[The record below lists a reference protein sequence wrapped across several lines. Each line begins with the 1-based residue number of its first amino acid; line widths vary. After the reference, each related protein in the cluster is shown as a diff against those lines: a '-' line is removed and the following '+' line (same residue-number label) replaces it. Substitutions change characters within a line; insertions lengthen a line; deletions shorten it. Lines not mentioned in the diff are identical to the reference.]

1 MIVEPKVRGFICTT
15 AHPTGCRENVR
26 QQIAY
31 VKAQPKC
38 HGKKHV
44 LVIGASTGYGL
55 ASRITAAFSGG
66 AQTIGVMFEKPAS
79 GKRTASAGWYN
90 TAAFEEFAAADGLY
104 AKSVNGDA
112 FSQQIKDEVIELIKK
127 DWGSVDMV
135 IYSLAAP
142 RRTMPDGETVSSV
155 LKTTGKPYTNKTID
169 LANHTVV
176 PVTIEPATQEEIDNT
191 VKVMGGEDWKDWIC
205 ALSDAEV
212 LADDAITM
220 AYTYIGPELTHPMY
234 FNGSIGAAKDHLYHT
249 ACEMTEEFAEC
260 GLHAYV
266 SVNKALVT
274 QASSAIPVVPLYT
287 AILYKI
293 MKRMNLQE
301 GCIEQMYRL
310 FAEKLLVDP
319 VQTDGDCMLRVDD
332 WELKPEVQQQVS
344 ASWEKIST
352 ENLDEL
358 ADVKG
363 YWEEF
368 YRMFGFGIKGVDYD
382 ADVETEINI
391 PSIHS

>member
-1 MIVEPKVRGFICTT
+1 MMVEPKVRGFICTT
-15 AHPTGCRENVR
+15 AHAVGCRENVK

-38 HGKKHV
+38 EGKKRV

-66 AQTIGVMFEKPAS
+66 ADTIGVMFEKPAA

-90 TAAFEEFAAADGLY
+90 TAAFEEFAAEEGLY

-112 FSQQIKDEVIELIKK
+112 FSQQIKDEVIALIQK

-155 LKTTGKPYTNKTID
+155 LKTTGEAYTNKTID
-169 LANHTVV
+169 LANRTVV
-176 PVTIEPATQEEIDNT
+176 PVTIEPASQQEIADT

-205 ALSDAEV
+205 ALSDADV
-212 LADDAITM
+212 LAENAVTM

-234 FNGSIGAAKDHLYHT
+234 FNGSIGAAKDHLYRT
-249 ACEMTEEFAEC
+249 ACEMTEEFADC
-260 GLHAYV
+260 GLKAYV

-287 AILYKI
+287 AVLYRV
-293 MKRMNLQE
+293 MKRMGLHE

-310 FAEKLLVDP
+310 FAEKLFADSVH
-319 VQTDGDCMLRVDD
+319 TDGNCMLRVDD
-332 WELKPEVQQQVS
+332 WELKPEVQQEVS
-344 ASWEKIST
+344 EVWEKIST
-352 ENLDEL
+352 ETLEEL
-358 ADVKG
+358 ADVDG

-368 YRMFGFGIKGVDYD
+368 YRMFGFGLENVDYS
-382 ADVETEINI
+382 AEIETEVSI
-391 PSIHS
+391 PSIRS

>member
-15 AHPTGCRENVR
+15 AHAAGCRENVR
-26 QQIAY
+26 QQIEY

-38 HGKKHV
+38 GGCKNV

-55 ASRITAAFSGG
+55 ASRITAAFSAG
-66 AQTIGVMFEKPAS
+66 AKTIGIMFEKPS
-79 GKRTASAGWYN
+79 NGKKTASAGWYN
-90 TAAFEEFAAADGLY
+90 TAAFEEFAADEGLY
-104 AKSVNGDA
+104 AKSINGDA
-112 FSQQIKDEVIELIKK
+112 FSQAVKEETIELIRK

-135 IYSLAAP
+135 VYSLAAP
-142 RRTMPDGETVSSV
+142 RRTLPDGETVSSV
-155 LKTTGKPYTNKTID
+155 LKTTKEAYTNKTID
-169 LANHTVV
+169 LANRTVV
-176 PVTIEPATQEEIDNT
+176 PVTIEPATQEEIDHT

-205 ALSDAEV
+205 ALSKAGV
-212 LADDAITM
+212 LAENAVTM

-234 FNGSIGAAKDHLYHT
+234 YHGSIGAAKDHLYRT
-249 ACEMTEEFAEC
+249 AKEMTKEFAEC
-260 GLHAYV
+260 GLKAYV

-293 MKRMNLQE
+293 MKQMGLQE

-310 FAEKLLVDP
+310 FAQKLLKEPP
-319 VQTDGDCMLRVDD
+319 VTDGECMLRVDD
-332 WELKPEVQQQVS
+332 WELRSDVQEKVS
-344 ASWEKIST
+344 EAWEKITT

-358 ADVKG
+358 ADVDG

-368 YRMFGFGIKGVDYD
+368 YRMFGFGLPNVDYS
-382 ADVETEINI
+382 ADIDVDVPIA
-391 PSIHS
+391 SIAE